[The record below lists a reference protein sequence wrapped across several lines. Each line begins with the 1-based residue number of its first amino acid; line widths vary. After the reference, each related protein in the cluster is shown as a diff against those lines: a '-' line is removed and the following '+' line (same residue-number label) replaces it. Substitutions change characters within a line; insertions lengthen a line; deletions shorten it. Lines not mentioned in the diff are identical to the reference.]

1 MKIALRLLKQWRKEN
16 MPTKTKYS
24 LKKKTEWEIAR
35 QQFLTLLRKTFIFS
49 NWTFFVI
56 VIKDTIW
63 RWKFLD
69 SRVLQYSLL
78 FIGLDI
84 IAQSYFITVFSI
96 IENGKMFIY
105 TLISSYEDEW
115 KEVRVP
121 NYVMGLSMWFVDNIN
136 AVISLRI
143 ILNLYKY
150 K

>member
-1 MKIALRLLKQWRKEN
+1 
-16 MPTKTKYS
+16 
-24 LKKKTEWEIAR
+24 
-35 QQFLTLLRKTFIFS
+35 
-49 NWTFFVI
+49 
-56 VIKDTIW
+56 
-63 RWKFLD
+63 
-69 SRVLQYSLL
+69 
-78 FIGLDI
+78 
-84 IAQSYFITVFSI
+84 
-96 IENGKMFIY
+96 MFIY